1 MEVGTS
7 LGDDFGQ
14 CHFGSAR
21 LGDARRTRRLVK
33 VAQTL
38 VENPS
43 GTLPRRVRGHAE
55 LTALYRLLDAGGVSH
70 ESVLAPH
77 RARTLALMRQ
87 TAVVLVLHDSTE
99 LDYTSR
105 KSLKKLG
112 QIGNGGG
119 RGYVCHNSLAVT
131 PRREVIGLANQV
143 LHTRRR
149 VPAGESPAAKRD
161 HPGRESRLWPGACE
175 AIGPAPRGVLW
186 VDVADAG
193 ADTFEFAAYELH
205 NGRHFVIRSAR
216 DRNLAGED
224 HVGADRVYRKLY
236 AYTRDL
242 PDLGA
247 REVAVAAVPGK
258 SKARTASVRVAGG
271 PVSIAAPHFVR
282 GELPG
287 GERSLRS
294 LRSLDL
300 SVVHVREVEGSAPAG
315 ATPLEW
321 VLLSDLPADTFA
333 GAGRCVDYYGC
344 RPMVEEF
351 HKGKKTGCQIEAAQ
365 FESEERLE
373 PLIALLSVVSVV
385 LLQLRQLARDPEAR
399 DTPARAVAP
408 ELYVRVLSAWRHG
421 QPGPMSVLEFCTA
434 LARLGGHQNR
444 KSDGFPGWLTL
455 WRGWA
460 DLQLMVKGVTALRG
474 EDV

>member
-7 LGDDFGQ
+7 LKEDFGQ

-21 LGDARRTRRLVK
+21 LGDARRARRLVK

-38 VENPS
+38 IENPS

-55 LTALYRLLDAGGVSH
+55 LTALYRLLDAGGVTH

-87 TAVVLVLHDSTE
+87 TALVLVLHDSTE

-105 KSLKKLG
+105 TSLKKLG

-236 AYTRDL
+236 AYARDL

-282 GELPG
+282 GELPV
-287 GERSLRS
+287 GERSLG
-294 LRSLDL
+294 L

-333 GAGRCVDYYGC
+333 GAVRCVDYYGC

-351 HKGKKTGCQIEAAQ
+351 HKASGSATAR
-365 FESEERLE
+365 ER
-373 PLIALLSVVSVV
+373 
-385 LLQLRQLARDPEAR
+385 ARRPGAR
-399 DTPARAVAP
+399 SRRRSSSPR
-408 ELYVRVLSAWRHG
+408 S
-421 QPGPMSVLEFCTA
+421 
-434 LARLGGHQNR
+434 
-444 KSDGFPGWLTL
+444 GWSP
-455 WRGWA
+455 
-460 DLQLMVKGVTALRG
+460 
-474 EDV
+474 

>member
-1 MEVGTS
+1 MEVRTS
-7 LGDDFGQ
+7 LKRDFGQ
-14 CHFGSAR
+14 GHFGSAR

-38 VENPS
+38 IENPT

-55 LTALYRLLDAGGVSH
+55 LTALYRLMDAGGVTH

-87 TAVVLVLHDSTE
+87 TPVVLVLHDSTE

-105 KSLKKLG
+105 TSLKKLG

-131 PRREVIGLANQV
+131 PQREVIGLANQV

-149 VPAGESPAAKRD
+149 VPAGESPAAKRA
-161 HPGRESRLWPGACE
+161 HPGRESRLWPAACE
-175 AIGPAPRGVLW
+175 AIGPAPGGCLW

-193 ADTFEFAAYELH
+193 ADTFEFAARELR
-205 NGRHFVIRSAR
+205 NRRHFVVRSAR

-224 HVGADRVYRKLY
+224 HVGADRLYRKLY
-236 AYTRDL
+236 EYTRGL

-247 REVAVAAVPGK
+247 REVAVAAVAGK
-258 SKARTASVRVAGG
+258 SKARVAAVRVAAG
-271 PVSIAAPHFVR
+271 PVSIAAPHFAR
-282 GELPG
+282 GEVPG
-287 GERSLRS
+287 GERSL
-294 LRSLDL
+294 DL
-300 SVVHVREVEGSAPAG
+300 WVVHVKEVDAPAG
-315 ATPLEW
+315 AEPLEW
-321 VLLSDLPADTFA
+321 VLLSDLPAATPA
-333 GAGRCVDYYGC
+333 GACRCVDYYEC

-399 DTPARAVAP
+399 DTPADAVVP

-421 QPGPMSVLEFCTA
+421 RPQSMSVLEFCMA
-434 LARLGGHQNR
+434 LARLGGHLGR
-444 KSDGFPGWLTL
+444 KGDGFPGWLTL

-460 DLQLMVKGVTALRG
+460 DLLLMIKGVQALRG

>member
-7 LGDDFGQ
+7 LEEDFGQ

-38 VENPS
+38 IENPS

-55 LTALYRLLDAGGVSH
+55 LTALYRLLDAGGVTH
-70 ESVLAPH
+70 ESVLSPH
-77 RARTLALMRQ
+77 RERTLALMRQ
-87 TAVVLVLHDSTE
+87 TPVVLILHDSTE

-105 KSLKKLG
+105 RSLKELG

-131 PRREVIGLANQV
+131 PQREVIGLANQV

-149 VPAGESPAAKRD
+149 VPAGESPAAKRA
-161 HPGRESRLWPGACE
+161 HPGRESRLWPGACG

-287 GERSLRS
+287 GERSPH
-294 LRSLDL
+294 LDL
-300 SVVHVREVEGSAPAG
+300 SVVHVREVEASAPAG
-315 ATPLEW
+315 ATP
-321 VLLSDLPADTFA
+321 LSDLPADTFA
-333 GAGRCVDYYGC
+333 GAGRCTDYYGC

-365 FESEERLE
+365 LESEERLE

-399 DTPARAVAP
+399 DTPADAVVP
-408 ELYVRVLSAWRHG
+408 ELCVRVLSAWRNG
-421 QPGPMSVLEFCTA
+421 RPGPMSVLEFCLA

-444 KSDGFPGWLTL
+444 KCDGFPGWLTL

-460 DLQLMVKGVTALRG
+460 DLQLMVKGVTALHG

>member
-7 LGDDFGQ
+7 LGRDFGRD
-14 CHFGSAR
+14 HFGSAR

-33 VAQTL
+33 VAQAL
-38 VENPS
+38 FENPG

-55 LTALYRLLDAGGVSH
+55 LTALYRLLDADGVTH

-77 RARTLALMRQ
+77 RERTLALMGQ
-87 TAVVLVLHDSTE
+87 TPVVLVLHDGTE
-99 LDYTSR
+99 LDYTTR
-105 KSLKKLG
+105 TSLKGLG

-131 PRREVIGLANQV
+131 PQREVIGLANQV

-149 VPAGESPAAKRD
+149 VPAGESPAAKRA
-161 HPGRESRLWPGACE
+161 HPGRESRLWLRACE
-175 AIGPAPRGVLW
+175 SIGPAPGGRLW

-193 ADTFEFAAYELH
+193 ADTFEFAAYELR

-258 SKARTASVRVAGG
+258 SEARTASVRVAGG

-287 GERSLRS
+287 GERSP
-294 LRSLDL
+294 DL
-300 SVVHVREVEGSAPAG
+300 WVVHVREAEGSAPPG

-321 VLLSDLPADTFA
+321 VLLSDLPADTPA
-333 GAGRCVDYYGC
+333 GACRCVDYYGC

-365 FESEERLE
+365 LESERRLE

-385 LLQLRQLARDPEAR
+385 LLQLRQLARDPGAR
-399 DTPARAVAP
+399 DTPAAAVVP
-408 ELYVRVLSAWRHG
+408 GLYVKVLSAWRHG
-421 QPGPMSVLEFCTA
+421 RPGPMSVAEFCMA

-444 KSDGFPGWLTL
+444 RSDGFPGWLTL

-460 DLQLMVKGVTALRG
+460 DLLLMVKGVTSLRG